1 MQMID
6 WEQDHILY
14 IANEIPENSDKP
26 DEKKLRN
33 VIEPWLTA
41 VFQSEHLSLLT
52 GTGLTTGICYEAG
65 VTPQAM
71 GRIDFNTY
79 NKEIHKYA
87 DSAAENLSRGTA
99 NFEDDL
105 RTAIE
110 LLKGLKILNDSKTAE
125 LESEINH
132 QLKSLVT
139 NLRANEK
146 KVLAAADKGAEALA
160 LLRRF
165 LISFSSRTATR
176 DRLHIFTTNY
186 DRFIE
191 YALDEA
197 GIYTLDRFIGKLD
210 PTLRMHKMEL
220 DFHYNPPGIRG
231 EPRYVEGVVRY
242 TKLHGSLDWCFNNGE
257 IHKIPMPFGSESSE
271 GNTEKPYDTVVI
283 YPNSSKGID
292 TAYFPYSE
300 LFRDFSTAICRP
312 NSVLVT
318 YGYGFGDSHI
328 NAIIRDMLTIPSTH
342 LVIISFDKA
351 GDKPADKN
359 DGIRIPG
366 RIEKFVNE
374 CNASQLTLLIGKH
387 FGHIRT
393 LTENYLPKSAIDRI
407 SDRRHKIEEKRNSEK
422 KRGEEA
428 EGNDV

>member
-1 MQMID
+1 MQTID

-14 IANEIPENSDKP
+14 IANEIPESSNKP

-52 GTGLTTGICYEAG
+52 GTGLTTGVCYEAG
-65 VTPQAM
+65 FIPQAM

-79 NKEIHKYA
+79 NKEIYNHA

-146 KVLAAADKGAEALA
+146 QVLAAADKGAEALA

-407 SDRRHKIEEKRNSEK
+407 SD
-422 KRGEEA
+422 
-428 EGNDV
+428 

>member
-1 MQMID
+1 MQTID

-14 IANEIPENSDKP
+14 IANEIPESSNKP

-52 GTGLTTGICYEAG
+52 GTGLTTGVCYEAG
-65 VTPQAM
+65 FIPQAM

-79 NKEIHKYA
+79 NKEIYNHA

-146 KVLAAADKGAEALA
+146 QVLAAADKGAEALA

-422 KRGEEA
+422 KKGEEA